1 MKRFYSKVAVAP
13 AEGGMAVLLDGRPV
27 STPAKRPLLLPTQ
40 ALAEAVAAEWSAQDG
55 VVRPQSMPLTQ
66 LCCTALDLA
75 QPRAAELAAEIA
87 AYGATDLLCYRAE
100 APAALVERQAR
111 LWQPLLDWVAAAHAA
126 PLVVTSG
133 LAAVEQ
139 PPESLAALARAVT
152 GHQGMALTALSQ
164 LVGVTGSL
172 VLGLAVSAGRLTAAE
187 AFELA
192 ELDGTWQMELW
203 GEDQEA
209 LDRRARQRGDLEAA
223 VRLLALARV
232 N

>member
-1 MKRFYSKVAVAP
+1 MKRFYGSVAVAP
-13 AEGGMAVLLDGRPV
+13 EDGGMAVLLDGKPV
-27 STPAKRPLLLPTQ
+27 RTPAKRPLLLPTQ
-40 ALAEAVAAEWSAQDG
+40 TLAEAVAEEWRVQG
-55 VVRPQSMPLTQ
+55 EVVKPQSMPLTQ

-75 QPRAAELAAEIA
+75 EPRAEALAAEIA

-111 LWQPLLDWVAAAHAA
+111 LWQPLLDWAAAALAA
-126 PLVVTSG
+126 PLAVTGG
-133 LAAVEQ
+133 LVAVEQ
-139 PPESLAALARAVT
+139 PPASLAALARAVA
-152 GHQGMALTALSQ
+152 GHQGLALTALSQ

-203 GEDQEA
+203 GADQEA
-209 LDRRARQRGDLEAA
+209 LDRRARQRADLEAA
-223 VRLLALARV
+223 ARLLALARR